1 MNTCGYGLGCLS
13 SQCGGRLTRCS
24 LKRVFCW
31 CSSLH
36 KHSPGCYGP
45 IFNSW
50 GTRGPLLV
58 RSLSKITQLLS
69 YGAVCLCACSSAHQ
83 TCAFPVW
90 LLRSRQGGG
99 SHARSSEET
108 TDQIR
113 AFERLSQ
120 VISSGKVC
128 GGFLARA
135 QCPFKWNQIQT
146 AALLTSQP
154 NFPSS
159 PSGSPMRL
167 TEQML
172 EYFA

>member
-108 TDQIR
+108 TR
-113 AFERLSQ
+113 FELLSGYPRLSLLGRSVVDSWQGRNVLLNGIKSKPLPFSRPNPTSPAHQ
-120 VISSGKVC
+120 V
-128 GGFLARA
+128 
-135 QCPFKWNQIQT
+135 
-146 AALLTSQP
+146 AAP
-154 NFPSS
+154 
-159 PSGSPMRL
+159 
-167 TEQML
+167 
-172 EYFA
+172 